1 MLTQTICPEC
11 NKQLHHGQHKYAD
24 GMFDV
29 HYCKDCGYRKEVPE
43 K

>member
-1 MLTQTICPEC
+1 MLTQTTCPEC
-11 NKQLHHGQHKYAD
+11 GKILHAGQHKYAD
-24 GMFDV
+24 DMFDV